1 MVIIMKTLAIDI
13 ETYSS
18 VDLTKSGVYSYV
30 DAPDFTILLF
40 AYAFDNEE
48 VRIIDLASGEKLP
61 DEILE
66 ALYDESI
73 VKTAYNANFECTCLG
88 KYLNKPMI
96 ISQWRC
102 SAVAASEL
110 GLPQTLELVA
120 KILGLEQQ
128 KDTKGKALIKYFS
141 LPCKPTKVNGERTRN
156 LPEHDLDKWNT
167 FKEYCKQD
175 VEVER
180 AIRNKIVNYPIADS
194 EQKLWELDQRI
205 NNRGVSIDT
214 EFIEKAIELDRQYS
228 DKCLKRAIELT
239 KLDNPYSVKQ
249 LKDWIEKQLNIKIDS
264 LNKEKVKELLSSVT
278 ESNVLEVLKLRSE
291 MAKTSVTKY
300 EAMKRCLCCDNKIR
314 GLLQFYG
321 ANRTGRWAGRLVQ
334 VHNLPQNHIP
344 DIDVVRSI
352 VKDSDIDTCEMLIE
366 SIPNTLSE
374 LIRTA
379 FIPSKGRRFI
389 VSDFSAIEARVIA
402 WIAGE
407 QWRLDVFKTH
417 GKIYEASASQMF
429 KVPIE
434 SIKKGN
440 PLRQKGKIAELALG
454 YGGSTGALITM
465 GAIKMGLEEEE
476 LKPLVD
482 AWRNSNKY
490 IVKLWK
496 TIEDAA
502 KRAIKDRPTE
512 IQYRIKFIKEDGIL
526 FIRLPSGRKLAYTRP
541 KIEIDHRF
549 NRDCI
554 SYEGVNQTTKKWERV
569 ATYGGKLTENII
581 QAIARDCLAEAMLR
595 LDSLGYEIVFHVHD
609 EVILDVEKGVS
620 SYKEVAEIMGQSI
633 KWAKGLPLKADA
645 YETDFYKKD

>member
-1 MVIIMKTLAIDI
+1 
-13 ETYSS
+13 
-18 VDLTKSGVYSYV
+18 
-30 DAPDFTILLF
+30 
-40 AYAFDNEE
+40 
-48 VRIIDLASGEKLP
+48 
-61 DEILE
+61 
-66 ALYDESI
+66 
-73 VKTAYNANFECTCLG
+73 
-88 KYLNKPMI
+88 
-96 ISQWRC
+96 
-102 SAVAASEL
+102 
-110 GLPQTLELVA
+110 
-120 KILGLEQQ
+120 
-128 KDTKGKALIKYFS
+128 
-141 LPCKPTKVNGERTRN
+141 
-156 LPEHDLDKWNT
+156 
-167 FKEYCKQD
+167 
-175 VEVER
+175 
-180 AIRNKIVNYPIADS
+180 
-194 EQKLWELDQRI
+194 
-205 NNRGVSIDT
+205 
-214 EFIEKAIELDRQYS
+214 
-228 DKCLKRAIELT
+228 
-239 KLDNPYSVKQ
+239 
-249 LKDWIEKQLNIKIDS
+249 
-264 LNKEKVKELLSSVT
+264 
-278 ESNVLEVLKLRSE
+278 

-352 VKDSDIDTCEMLIE
+352 VKDSDIDTCEMLLK

-502 KRAIKDRPTE
+502 MRAIKDRPTE
-512 IQYRIKFIKEDGIL
+512 IQYGIKFIKEDGIL

-581 QAIARDCLAEAMLR
+581 QAVARDCLAEAMLR

-620 SYKEVAEIMGQSI
+620 SYKEVAEIMGQPI
-633 KWAKGLPLKADA
+633 KWANGLPLKADA